1 MEKLS
6 FRGVNIKSSEYINIF
21 KSNINF
27 RNQRIVHG
35 VYVNYTCHELGF
47 FETSYFYNI
56 FVCFNWFLWPIMN
69 SLSLHE
75 FFFQF
80 IYLFRFKLSMLIK
93 IPKFYVAEPYKYWQ
107 FREYLAF
114 IGLLRYHL
122 LFYFTPRGH
131 THKAYAKLS
140 EKLFQN
146 KFFKYFAYILEG
158 WLPTE
163 WTLSVT
169 IKIMFGGLSYH

>member
-6 FRGVNIKSSEYINIF
+6 FRGVNIRSSEYINIF

-93 IPKFYVAEPYKYWQ
+93 IPKFYVAEPYTSIDNFENTW
-107 FREYLAF
+107 
-114 IGLLRYHL
+114 LLL
-122 LFYFTPRGH
+122 VFCDITCYFTLRRGVIHIRH
-131 THKAYAKLS
+131 T
-140 EKLFQN
+140 QN
-146 KFFKYFAYILEG
+146 FPKNFFRISFLNILR
-158 WLPTE
+158 T
-163 WTLSVT
+163 
-169 IKIMFGGLSYH
+169 Y